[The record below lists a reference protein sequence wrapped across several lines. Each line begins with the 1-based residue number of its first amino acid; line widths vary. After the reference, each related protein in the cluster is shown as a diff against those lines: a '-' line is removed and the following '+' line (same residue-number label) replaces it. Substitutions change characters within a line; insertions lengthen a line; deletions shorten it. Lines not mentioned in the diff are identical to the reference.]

1 MPYDLSASLE
11 DYLEAI
17 FHIVKEKG
25 AARPKDIA
33 MRLKVNNSSV
43 TGALKSLAAKKLVHY
58 APYDIVTLTE
68 EGDVLARDVVRRHE
82 ALKDFFVKVLSVE
95 PDIAEVGACKMEH
108 EVPRPILE
116 RFIQFAEYVELCP
129 RGGTRFI
136 EGFGYHCK
144 SGCTLEE
151 CDHCLSESL
160 DDVRARRVQQ
170 EGGDQPLRTLGSLQS
185 GQRARIV
192 GISGEEQDAKRLEE
206 MGLSAGSI
214 VEIERVAASG
224 ESFDCKVRGYH
235 FSLTADDARRLQIEE
250 L

>member
-17 FHIVKEKG
+17 FHIVKDKG

-82 ALKDFFVKVLSVE
+82 ALKDFFVKVLSVD
-95 PDIAEVGACKMEH
+95 PDVAELGACKMEH

-136 EGFGYHCK
+136 EGFGYHCE

-151 CDHCLSESL
+151 CDRCLSDSL
-160 DDVRARRVQQ
+160 DDVRKRRTEQVD
-170 EGGDQPLRTLGSLQS
+170 GRHGTRTLITMEP

-192 GISGEEQDAKRLEE
+192 EISGAEQDTRRLEE
-206 MGLSAGSI
+206 MGLTAGSI

-224 ESFDCKVRGYH
+224 ESIDCKVRGYH
-235 FSLTADDARRLQIEE
+235 CSLTADDAKRLHIEE